1 MEPSGDPSE
10 PSDGGSIVLFLG
22 LYLLLVAF
30 FIMLNAISHFDDGRV
45 KEAVASVSET
55 FQSPRPS
62 SASQVRIALDGKTRI
77 VPTTLFGNLQAEF
90 RKALPVVEIEE
101 DSEGGVLTVTLAAR
115 ALFAPGRVHLDPA
128 QAALVDTVAGVLKD
142 GPARRHRVL
151 ELTVGDGVAA
161 RLPGAQLPL
170 GVNRAG
176 ALARSLV
183 ERGVRPAS
191 ILAGVRAGF
200 ADKIVM
206 RFATERADAPRVTF
220 EKILF

>member
-115 ALFAPGRVHLDPA
+115 AVRARPGAPRSGTGRIGRHRGRRAEGRPGTSPPCPGAYRRRWCRGPPAGRAAAARRQPRRRPRARVGRARSSAGVDPGRR
-128 QAALVDTVAGVLKD
+128 
-142 GPARRHRVL
+142 ARRICRQDRDALRHR
-151 ELTVGDGVAA
+151 A
-161 RLPGAQLPL
+161 RG
-170 GVNRAG
+170 RAT
-176 ALARSLV
+176 L
-183 ERGVRPAS
+183 
-191 ILAGVRAGF
+191 
-200 ADKIVM
+200 
-206 RFATERADAPRVTF
+206 TF